1 MIQVQY
7 TTIHV
12 MAAVVLCVSGLI
24 ATRLYYKYR
33 VVYGR
38 DVSAIEQ
45 VRRLMAEGHRDG
57 YVALVCNV
65 AGILSGVVLLI
76 LTFLRR

>member
-1 MIQVQY
+1 MTQAQY
-7 TTIHV
+7 SIIHV
-12 MAAVVLCVSGLI
+12 IAAVVLCVSGLI
-24 ATRLYYKYR
+24 ATRLYYKYLK
-33 VVYGR
+33 VYGR

-45 VRRLMAEGHRDG
+45 VRRLMAEGKRDG

-65 AGILSGVVLLI
+65 IGILSGVVLLI